1 MQCPVVIT
9 PDGKITTK
17 AKASL
22 SALAKEID
30 SWQLQPTR
38 YFMSQEDFDDI
49 VRFRWGSGK

>member
-49 VRFRWGSGK
+49 VRWGSGK